1 MPQTQLNTG
10 QQQWVSPSAGNM
22 RILPANISVQRL
34 IHFTEQHNLQAQM
47 PQDSLVPRFCGP
59 EVCM

>member
-10 QQQWVSPSAGNM
+10 QQQWVSLSAGNM
-22 RILPANISVQRL
+22 RILPAEHANISVQRS
-34 IHFTEQHNLQAQM
+34 IHFTEQH
-47 PQDSLVPRFCGP
+47 DSLVPRFCGP